1 MDTQDLFVGIVAPAQ
16 WGSALL
22 GRWAIAAEWQD
33 DVVPPA
39 CGINHVWRERNARSQ
54 RIRSAVPE
62 CDDVGATENP
72 GRFDLGKRWGH
83 NGSWLRYGGRFSVGQ
98 GHEAQEEACS
108 GDCKRNLK

>member
-62 CDDVGATENP
+62 RSEEHTSELQSLMRISYAVFCLKKKNHKNP
-72 GRFDLGKRWGH
+72 KS
-83 NGSWLRYGGRFSVGQ
+83 NTTI
-98 GHEAQEEACS
+98 
-108 GDCKRNLK
+108 